1 MIIDKDKFPTEVD
14 HIVHSVH
21 DGENL
26 LHLVH
31 IPLVRCKD
39 CKYMKVHG
47 WNPKKEVST
56 CHYHCEFWNHAVD
69 DCDFCSRGERKDE
82 ID

>member
-1 MIIDKDKFPTEVD
+1 MG
-14 HIVHSVH
+14 HIVEEMNMEDKV
-21 DGENL
+21 E
-26 LHLVH
+26 V
-31 IPLVRCKD
+31 IMCKD

-69 DCDFCSRGERKDE
+69 ETDFCSRGEKR
-82 ID
+82 